1 MTGLVKLILGMIFVY
16 IGIKIFRVIKALY
29 NATKT
34 TPKEEKFNRNPRQKI
49 NIKKEDIIDADFEE
63 IEPDK
68 TNSNNSKQ

>member
-16 IGIKIFRVIKALY
+16 LGIKIFRVIKALY

-34 TPKEEKFNRNPRQKI
+34 STKENKFNRSSREKI

-68 TNSNNSKQ
+68 TDSNKSKQ

>member
-1 MTGLVKLILGMIFVY
+1 MIFLLIAMFAY
-16 IGIKIFRVIKALY
+16 IAFKMFRFLRSISKAAD
-29 NATKT
+29 NSQR
-34 TPKEEKFNRNPRQKI
+34 EEKFRKNTRQKI